1 MLHKL
6 SAVNQKH
13 FSIFLNF
20 PLFPFEESK
29 RIITISNNHLK
40 RGWNHRCFEKIFSPI
55 FFFSKRLQFLH
66 LVQTFVKFIFTVC
79 SPDNAKKS
87 ENDHKSWGNT
97 RVYTETSFSRDYFL
111 FLLAHFPY
119 CIYLFTFSLVCYLV
133 FSTLFHRSYIILL
146 VRIVDER
153 LMVGNY

>member
-55 FFFSKRLQFLH
+55 FFFSKRSFNFCILC
-66 LVQTFVKFIFTVC
+66 KR
-79 SPDNAKKS
+79 
-87 ENDHKSWGNT
+87 SWNL
-97 RVYTETSFSRDYFL
+97 FSRFVRPTMRRRVKTIIKAEEIRAYTQRHRFRVIIFFFSLPISLIAYIYSL
-111 FLLAHFPY
+111 FLSFVISY
-119 CIYLFTFSLVCYLV
+119 F
-133 FSTLFHRSYIILL
+133 RSNSISS
-146 VRIVDER
+146 
-153 LMVGNY
+153 

>member
-20 PLFPFEESK
+20 PLFPFEENK

-55 FFFSKRLQFLH
+55 FFFFSKRSFNFCILC
-66 LVQTFVKFIFTVC
+66 KR
-79 SPDNAKKS
+79 
-87 ENDHKSWGNT
+87 SWNL
-97 RVYTETSFSRDYFL
+97 FSRFVRPTMRRRVKTIIKAEEIRAYTQRHRFRVIIFFFSLPISLIAYIYSL
-111 FLLAHFPY
+111 FLSFVISYFRSNSSIVA
-119 CIYLFTFSLVCYLV
+119 ILFF
-133 FSTLFHRSYIILL
+133 
-146 VRIVDER
+146 
-153 LMVGNY
+153 

>member
-55 FFFSKRLQFLH
+55 FFFFSKRSFNFCILC
-66 LVQTFVKFIFTVC
+66 KR
-79 SPDNAKKS
+79 
-87 ENDHKSWGNT
+87 SWNL
-97 RVYTETSFSRDYFL
+97 FSRFVRPTMRRRVKTIIKAEEIHAYTQRHRFRVIIFFFSLPISLIAYIYSL
-111 FLLAHFPY
+111 FLSFVISY
-119 CIYLFTFSLVCYLV
+119 F
-133 FSTLFHRSYIILL
+133 RSNSIPS
-146 VRIVDER
+146 
-153 LMVGNY
+153 